1 MSKSHGHTLEDF
13 VIFRFSQYQGF
24 RTIFSL
30 LFEDPK
36 AIFELINCLSK
47 GQATQNFCTQY
58 SDITIKNIPIFD
70 NLKKK
75 GFYLP
80 TKISSKHIIIQGM

>member
-47 GQATQNFCTQY
+47 GQARYYDKKY
-58 SDITIKNIPIFD
+58 SDFWQFEEKRFLFANQD
-70 NLKKK
+70 KL
-75 GFYLP
+75 
-80 TKISSKHIIIQGM
+80 